1 MGSTTAPVFT
11 KKAWCICLASFL
23 RERTATLYH
32 CEPFSTDDVI
42 SARIFGGYR
51 PIGGEQVKRLLA
63 LLVALDEIKA
73 GDALIHAVEALV
85 VADGVPLDVDL
96 ADLRQL

>member
-1 MGSTTAPVFT
+1 
-11 KKAWCICLASFL
+11 
-23 RERTATLYH
+23 
-32 CEPFSTDDVI
+32 
-42 SARIFGGYR
+42 
-51 PIGGEQVKRLLA
+51 VKRLLA